1 MDGDAA
7 VETTYQLIGKFLS
20 LKGKGMSSK
29 EHMDAFWFY
38 LKARGVD
45 SHRSGIVDAIAR
57 KVDVMIP
64 GIADY
69 QAEDE

>member
-1 MDGDAA
+1 
-7 VETTYQLIGKFLS
+7 
-20 LKGKGMSSK
+20 
-29 EHMDAFWFY
+29 MDAFCFH
-38 LKARGVD
+38 LAGRRIK

-69 QAEDE
+69 DKAEDEEE